1 MYVIVC
7 KRIENIT
14 LKIII
19 ILSTIHDGI
28 QNLKW
33 FSFSIGH
40 REKRIKKGF
49 KDFSDAGINP
59 NFIYMYL
66 RRCLL
71 NPNDS

>member
-28 QNLKW
+28 QNFKW

-40 REKRIKKGF
+40 RGKGIKNGS
-49 KDFSDAGINP
+49 KDF
-59 NFIYMYL
+59 
-66 RRCLL
+66 
-71 NPNDS
+71 